1 MVHFL
6 FSFLTLCL
14 GFQYS
19 HNDLLLLSKESVPDP
34 VTDTFSTRGTTKGS
48 ADVFLP
54 FRQPHES
61 FRSHSMNACKLA
73 RGENH
78 MWILLLSQPSWY
90 KCKQFYYQGFSLVLL
105 EVVL

>member
-1 MVHFL
+1 
-6 FSFLTLCL
+6 
-14 GFQYS
+14 
-19 HNDLLLLSKESVPDP
+19 
-34 VTDTFSTRGTTKGS
+34 
-48 ADVFLP
+48 
-54 FRQPHES
+54 
-61 FRSHSMNACKLA
+61 MNACKLA